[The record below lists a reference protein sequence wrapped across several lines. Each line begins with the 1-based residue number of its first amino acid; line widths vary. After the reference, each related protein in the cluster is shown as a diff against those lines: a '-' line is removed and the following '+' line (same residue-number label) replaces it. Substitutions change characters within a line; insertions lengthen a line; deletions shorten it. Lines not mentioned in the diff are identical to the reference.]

1 MASSTS
7 PIHQV
12 THSCIFHGTGSIPLK
27 HGHNALNVS
36 IEAQTSFGWERFIG
50 RNGIAVSV
58 DSFGLSAPYAD
69 LKKHYGFEE
78 SNIVDQV
85 KQKLSVLSVAQ

>member
-1 MASSTS
+1 MSWELFSEQSETYQQS
-7 PIHQV
+7 VI
-12 THSCIFHGTGSIPLK
+12 G
-27 HGHNALNVS
+27 NAKLNVS
-36 IEAQTSFGWERFIG
+36 IEAQSSFGWERFIG

-78 SNIVDQV
+78 SDIVDQV